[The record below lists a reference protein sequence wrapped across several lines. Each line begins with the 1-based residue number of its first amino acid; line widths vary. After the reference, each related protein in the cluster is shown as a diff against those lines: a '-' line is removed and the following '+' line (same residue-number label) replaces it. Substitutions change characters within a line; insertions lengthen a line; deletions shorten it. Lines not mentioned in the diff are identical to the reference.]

1 MKSLNQEVQQ
11 IWISIFEK
19 TFGNINSLQDDVQDL
34 KSEIREKDE
43 RIIKSIRGNEEMK
56 GKLNF

>member
-1 MKSLNQEVQQ
+1 MKSLNKEVQH
-11 IWISIFEK
+11 IWILIFEK
-19 TFGNINSLQDDVQDL
+19 TFGNINSLQDDVHDL